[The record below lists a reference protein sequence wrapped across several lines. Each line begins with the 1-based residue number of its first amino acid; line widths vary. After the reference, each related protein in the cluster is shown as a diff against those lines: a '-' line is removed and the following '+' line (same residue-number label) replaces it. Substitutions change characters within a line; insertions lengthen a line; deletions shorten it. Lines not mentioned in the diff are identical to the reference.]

1 MGYGSLTNPS
11 MMNRSNWGGSFGG
24 GMRTQAPYQTPQS
37 VHGLLGRDHA
47 GYGMPQN
54 YGMNPYQSFS
64 PRYNPYAGGMA
75 GKGGQTGWGGGNYMG
90 GMGYRPQPNFYLSP
104 FGGPFP
110 LNQFHSYNPY
120 AGTNFYSNLMGY
132 GNRDVGGMVDPT
144 LEGGDAGG
152 GDVAD
157 IGTYPVGA
165 SRSEILNWANQNNLI
180 GGDSIIDQSEYDYLQ
195 KLFANDQEN
204 KHFYFG
210 SPQYEHL
217 DLYPNN
223 PTARSTFNEFNQL
236 IDPYRQQQDQ
246 GAFSDWWRENIYRPT
261 ETAPETTAGPPEPV
275 PTVNHIAAPYMN
287 PYAYGKGGAGG
298 GKGGQQAQPDPNQM
312 FAQRWW

>member
-1 MGYGSLTNPS
+1 MGYGSLTSPS

-37 VHGLLGRDHA
+37 VYGLLGRDHA

-64 PRYNPYAGGMA
+64 PRYNPYAGGMS
-75 GKGGQTGWGGGNYMG
+75 GKGGQMGGNYMG

-132 GNRDVGGMVDPT
+132 GNSDVGGMVDPT

-195 KLFANDQEN
+195 TLFSNDQQGKN
-204 KHFYFG
+204 FYFG
-210 SPQYEHL
+210 SPQYEFQS

-246 GAFSDWWRENIYRPT
+246 GAFDSWWKENIYQPDN
-261 ETAPETTAGPPEPV
+261 ADNS
-275 PTVNHIAAPYMN
+275 VNRSAANRASANSTGVLQTPSVADWQSQYRQNIN
-287 PYAYGKGGAGG
+287 PYALGKGGG
-298 GKGGQQAQPDPNQM
+298 
-312 FAQRWW
+312 WY